1 MPKNLLPLKHEPQW
15 DTTEDDL
22 GEPNGRW
29 QTEHAK
35 RAKYATALQMVS
47 AIGRRPSDWIKREL
61 LSGSSGDDSRNWFVR
76 KVLKNNASFLI
87 QDSDCI
93 LFPGDESIIREARA
107 FDYMTRHKLFA
118 LLDVLPRNS
127 HEWKAATA
135 AAFCR
140 TSLYETKER
149 IPHNFGFIRNS
160 QVCRNTSC
168 CPHCYARLMAD
179 QYKNAR
185 EVVVN
190 HPPEYV
196 ALLSSAALVDLNNTI
211 KFTQLRRSLRK
222 HLVDLAKSA
231 GGTGGIWTQ
240 QIGPALIDENHWC
253 GDELSASRV
262 EELELRVAV
271 MAVIPPTGPS
281 LQRLKQFKPR
291 RDLLETPLEIDIQR
305 FDPERS
311 LRSFMVKGRAASTAQ
326 VRLQENN
333 CGLFYW
339 PPISICSQGQWVAR
353 YSLMRNQPAA
363 RHWGSWAKQHGSQ
376 GPVYEASQTPI
387 SPTPQQRRVTLLR
400 AAEPVLIGLGFPQ
413 NTLPGRVKL
422 RELLTDAEIVAS
434 ERDVRWLISHLS

>member
-1 MPKNLLPLKHEPQW
+1 MPNNLLPLKHEPQW

-22 GEPNGRW
+22 GAPNGRW
-29 QTEHAK
+29 QTEHAR

-76 KVLKNNASFLI
+76 TVLKNNASFLI
-87 QDSDCI
+87 QDRDRI
-93 LFPGDESIIREARA
+93 LFTGDEAIIREARA
-107 FDYMTRHKLFA
+107 FDYMIRHQLFA
-118 LLDVLPRNS
+118 LLDVLPSNS
-127 HEWKAATA
+127 RERKAATA
-135 AAFCR
+135 AAVCR
-140 TSLYETKER
+140 TSLYETQER
-149 IPHNFGFIRNS
+149 IPHKCGFIRNS

-179 QYKNAR
+179 QYKNAL
-185 EVVVN
+185 EVVAN
-190 HPPEYV
+190 HPPEYM
-196 ALLSSAALVDLNNTI
+196 ALFSSAALVDLNNT
-211 KFTQLRRSLRK
+211 KKVTQLRRSLRK

-240 QIGPALIDENHWC
+240 QIGPALIDENHWYR
-253 GDELSASRV
+253 DEFRESRV
-262 EELELRVAV
+262 EALELRVAV
-271 MAVIPPTGPS
+271 MAVIPPTEPS
-281 LQRLKQFKPR
+281 LQRLNQFNPR
-291 RDLLETPLEIDIQR
+291 RDLLETPLEIDVQR
-305 FDPERS
+305 FDAKRS

-339 PPISICSQGQWVAR
+339 PPISICSQDQWVAR
-353 YSLMRNQPAA
+353 YSLMRNQPVA
-363 RHWGSWAKQHGSQ
+363 RHWGSWVKQHGSQ